1 MMIQGYD
8 FKGYIGEKDR
18 KNRGMMVLKNKCSKG
33 GKIHCMSEGT
43 RPSDVARVFSSW
55 VGQW

>member
-1 MMIQGYD
+1 MIQGYD
-8 FKGYIGEKDR
+8 FKGQIGEKDR

-43 RPSDVARVFSSW
+43 RPSDVARVFGSW